1 MRLDDVLD
9 LLRKRCADAGSLTAF
24 AEAHDLDKQYVSQ
37 VLNGHRPPSERVCVA
52 LGIRYDGG
60 RWIKS

>member
-1 MRLDDVLD
+1 MRLADVLD

-24 AEAHDLDKQYVSQ
+24 AEAHGLNKQYVSQ
-37 VLNGHRPPSERVCVA
+37 VLHGLRPPSARLCGA
-52 LGIRYDGG
+52 LRIRYDGG